1 MLAFWIFPVLKEY
14 IYGPDSSEWNQQ
26 DSEF

>member
-1 MLAFWIFPVLKEY
+1 MLAFWIFAVLKEY
-14 IYGPDSSEWNQQ
+14 IYGMDSSEWNQQ